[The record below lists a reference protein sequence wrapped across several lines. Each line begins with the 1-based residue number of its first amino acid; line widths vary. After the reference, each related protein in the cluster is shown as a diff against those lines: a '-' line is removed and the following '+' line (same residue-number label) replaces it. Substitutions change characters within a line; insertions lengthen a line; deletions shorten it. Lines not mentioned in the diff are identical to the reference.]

1 MKNKKYKGIFAALI
15 LPFKNDHSIDEK
27 ELRKFSSWLTSFDG
41 MNGLLTN
48 GHSGEIFS
56 LSIKERAHV
65 TRIVR
70 DEISTEIPLISAV
83 GAEGIPEALDH
94 SGLIKEAGANA
105 ILVMPPHHWIRFG
118 MQPEHVI
125 DYFNAIGKSTNLDLI
140 VHVYPSWTKASYN
153 SELLGEIAKIKWVK
167 TFKIGTREM
176 SKYAK
181 DISTIRNCAPEKTI
195 LTCHD
200 EYLLA
205 SMVQGVDG
213 ALVGFASFLP
223 KLIIDLFKAVKK
235 GDLFLAQRLQSE
247 ILPFKEIVY
256 GDGDTSTEAHARM
269 KTAMMCAGILKND
282 NVRPPVKNTSKSQ
295 KLLINKKVKKFKD
308 IILVKV

>member
-1 MKNKKYKGIFAALI
+1 MRNNIYKGVFAALI
-15 LPFKNDHSIDEK
+15 LPFKNNHTIHES
-27 ELRKFSSWLTSFDG
+27 ELRRFSSWLTSFDG

-56 LSIKERAHV
+56 LSIKERAQV

-70 DEISTEIPLISAV
+70 DEISGDIPLISAV
-83 GAEGIPEALDH
+83 GAEGIPEALEH

-140 VHVYPSWTKASYN
+140 VHVYPSWTKASYT
-153 SELLGEIAKIKWVK
+153 SEVLGELAKIEWVK
-167 TFKIGTREM
+167 SFKIGTRDM
-176 SKYAK
+176 SKYAR
-181 DISTIRNCAPEKTI
+181 DISTIRAFGPEKTI

-205 SMVQGVDG
+205 SMIQGVDG

-223 KLIIDLFKAVKK
+223 KLIIDLYKAVKN
-235 GDLFLAQRLQSE
+235 GDLFLAQRLQKE
-247 ILPFKEIVY
+247 ILPLKEIVY

-282 NVRPPVKNTSKSQ
+282 NVRPPVSKTSKSE
-295 KLLINKKVKKFKD
+295 KLKIDKVVKNSNISFK
-308 IILVKV
+308 